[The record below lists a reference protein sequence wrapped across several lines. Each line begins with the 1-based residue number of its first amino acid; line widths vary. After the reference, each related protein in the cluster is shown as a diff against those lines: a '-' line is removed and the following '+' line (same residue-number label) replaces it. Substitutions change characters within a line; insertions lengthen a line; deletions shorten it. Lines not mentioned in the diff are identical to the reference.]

1 MIANEESE
9 LHRPLSGVW
18 QAVVIVGTIVGLLL
32 AVNNIFH
39 PLEIHIG
46 GVTLRVTQLI
56 WEFTYLYVL
65 VGIFTAMG
73 FLMFPASG
81 RHADRVQWYD
91 VVLALVALALSVYF
105 AVNAPYMSQNGWE
118 FRAPMPAT
126 IAGGV
131 LALLILESVR
141 RTNGLGFAIIV
152 ACCALYPVVA
162 GVLPGP
168 IRGSGV
174 SFENTLRYHVFSPN
188 SIMGPT
194 TQVVGNLLIG
204 FTLFGMALFMT
215 GAGTFFTDI
224 CMGLLGHVRGGS
236 AKVAICASGLYGM
249 LSGSGVSNVLSTGTI
264 TIPAMKRTGFTP
276 QVAAAVEANAASH
289 GAMTP
294 PVMGAT
300 AFLMA
305 VFLGIPYTTIAIGA
319 AIPAVLFY
327 YSMFVQIDSYAA
339 KRDMKGLDRSELPR
353 IGPTLIYGAPYIFAL
368 TMLVVLLIVM
378 RRESQAP
385 WFTAIILIAIT
396 QFRRETRWN
405 WNKTGAFFAAAG
417 RLLAG
422 LVPLLAAVGMLVGS
436 LFVTGTAASITSDLV
451 HLSQGNLFIML
462 IMGAVISFV
471 LGTGLPGSAAYI
483 FLGIMLAPAL
493 EREGLNSLAVHMF
506 LLYWANLADVTP
518 PTAISVVAAAGVAG
532 SPVMPTMMEAMRMA
546 IVKYLLPFFFILSPA
561 LVLQDTNP
569 TDFVVRCTLATLGI
583 TVIAYAM
590 QGYLPWAGTLAST
603 PIASVGR
610 WALVIAGM
618 ALAYPHPLADALG
631 TAATVL
637 LYAVFIVAGRL
648 NWRTLIERRPGERII
663 TSLPVAEALP
673 SATVGS

>member
-9 LHRPLSGVW
+9 LHRPLTGVW
-18 QAVVIVGTIVGLLL
+18 YVMVIIGTVIGLLL
-32 AVNNIFH
+32 ALNNIFQ
-39 PLEIHIG
+39 PVEVSIG
-46 GVTLRVTQLI
+46 GLTIPLTALV

-73 FLMFPASG
+73 FLMFPATA

-91 VVLALVALALSVYF
+91 VVLALLTLGITFYF
-105 AVNAPYMSQNGWE
+105 GYNAPFMNQNGWE
-118 FRAPMPAT
+118 FRSPAPAT
-126 IAGGV
+126 IAGGILV
-131 LALLILESVR
+131 LLILESVR
-141 RTNGLGFAIIV
+141 RTNGISFALIV
-152 ACCALYPVVA
+152 GACAAYPLVA

-168 IRGSGV
+168 IRGLGV
-174 SFENTLRYHVFSPN
+174 SFENTIRYHAFSPQ
-188 SIMGPT
+188 SIMGQT
-194 TQVVGNLLIG
+194 TQVVGGLLIG
-204 FTLFGMALFMT
+204 FTVFGLALFMT

-276 QVAAAVEANAASH
+276 EVAAAVEANAASH

-305 VFLGIPYTTIAIGA
+305 IFLGIPYSTVAVGA

-327 YSMFVQIDSYAA
+327 YSMFVQIDSYSA
-339 KRDMKGLDRSELPR
+339 KRGMRGLDRSELPS
-353 IGPTLIYGAPYIFAL
+353 IGPTLRFGIPYIFAL
-368 TMLVVLLIVM
+368 TLLVVLLIGM
-378 RRESQAP
+378 KREAQAP
-385 WFTAIILIAIT
+385 WFTAAILIVIT
-396 QFRRETRWN
+396 QFRKQTRWN
-405 WNKTGAFFAAAG
+405 WQKAGAFFAAAG

-451 HLSQGNLFIML
+451 HLSEGNLAIML
-462 IMGAVISFV
+462 IMGALISFV

-493 EREGLNSLAVHMF
+493 VRQGLNPLAVHIF

-532 SPVMPTMMEAMRMA
+532 SPVDEDDGGGYA
-546 IVKYLLPFFFILSPA
+546 ISFHQVSAAVLHDFEPRACLTGVHIHAGRGGIRDCDHWNHHHCLLNA
-561 LVLQDTNP
+561 
-569 TDFVVRCTLATLGI
+569 R
-583 TVIAYAM
+583 
-590 QGYLPWAGTLAST
+590 
-603 PIASVGR
+603 
-610 WALVIAGM
+610 
-618 ALAYPHPLADALG
+618 
-631 TAATVL
+631 
-637 LYAVFIVAGRL
+637 LYAA
-648 NWRTLIERRPGERII
+648 RRNPQ
-663 TSLPVAEALP
+663 
-673 SATVGS
+673 

>member
-9 LHRPLSGVW
+9 LHRPLRGIW
-18 QAVVIVGTIVGLLL
+18 HAVVIIGTIVGLLL
-32 AVNNIFH
+32 AVNNIFTPVELKLGGLTI
-39 PLEIHIG
+39 PL
-46 GVTLRVTQLI
+46 TFLI

-65 VGIFTAMG
+65 VGLFTAMG
-73 FLMFPASG
+73 FLMFPASAK
-81 RHADRVQWYD
+81 HADRVQWYD
-91 VVLALVALALSVYF
+91 VALALIALGTSLYF
-105 AVNAPYMSQNGWE
+105 AVNAPYMNQTGWE
-118 FRAPMPAT
+118 FRSPLPAT
-126 IAGGV
+126 IAGGIFV
-131 LALLILESVR
+131 LLILESVR
-141 RTNGLGFAIIV
+141 RTNGLSFAIIV
-152 ACCALYPVVA
+152 SLCALYPIVA

-168 IRGSGV
+168 IKGSGV
-174 SFENTLRYHVFSPN
+174 SFENTIRYHAFSPN

-305 VFLGIPYTTIAIGA
+305 VFLGIPYSTIAIGA
-319 AIPAVLFY
+319 AIPAILFY
-327 YSMFVQIDSYAA
+327 YSMFVQIDSYAG
-339 KRDMKGLDRSELPR
+339 KRDMKGLDRSELPK
-353 IGPTLIYGAPYIFAL
+353 IGPTLWFGAPYIFAL
-368 TMLVVLLIVM
+368 TLLVVLLVVM
-378 RRESQAP
+378 KRESQAP

-396 QFRRETRWN
+396 QIRKETRWN
-405 WNKTGAFFAAAG
+405 WKKAGEFFAAAG

-451 HLSQGNLFIML
+451 HISAGNLYVML
-462 IMGAVISFV
+462 LMGALMSFI

-483 FLGIMLAPAL
+483 FLGIMMAPAL
-493 EREGLNSLAVHMF
+493 VKEGLNPLAVHMF

-546 IVKYLLPFFFILSPA
+546 FVKYLLPFFFILSPA
-561 LVLQDTNP
+561 LVLQDTDP
-569 TDFVVRCTLATLGI
+569 LDFVVRCTLATLGI
-583 TVIAYAM
+583 TVIAYGM
-590 QGYLPWAGTLAST
+590 QGYLPFAGTIASTWAGRLGQT
-603 PIASVGR
+603 
-610 WALVIAGM
+610 ALVLAGM
-618 ALAYPHPLADALG
+618 ALAFPNPAADIIG
-631 TAATVL
+631 TGGSLL
-637 LYAVFIVAGRL
+637 LYGLFIFAGRL
-648 NWRTLIERRPGERII
+648 GWRSLIERRPGEPIAG
-663 TSLPVAEALP
+663 TVSTQGMVP
-673 SATVGS
+673 SSP